1 MPPGPWT
8 LNPFSGVSDKV
19 KQEASHET
27 YAEWS
32 RKYGDIMSFR
42 MSGTHRT
49 VILGSPSAV
58 REVFIQKQHMASGK
72 TCKKISSI
80 LKEASLIFR

>member
-1 MPPGPWT
+1 MPPGPWS
-8 LNPFSGVSDKV
+8 LNPFSGMSNEV

-42 MSGTHRT
+42 TAGTNRT
-49 VILGSPSAV
+49 VILGSPSVV
-58 REVFIQKQHMASGK
+58 REVLIEKQHLASGK
-72 TCKKISSI
+72 TCKKISSLWI
-80 LKEASLIFR
+80 RVL